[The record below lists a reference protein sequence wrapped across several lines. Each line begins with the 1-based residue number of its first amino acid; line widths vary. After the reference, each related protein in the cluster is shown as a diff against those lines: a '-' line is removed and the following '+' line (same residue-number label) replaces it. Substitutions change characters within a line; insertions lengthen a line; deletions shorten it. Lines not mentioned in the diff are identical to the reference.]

1 MVETAGQGGKLNVF
15 ISYSRDD
22 LDFADQLDAALGL
35 GGFETTIDRHG
46 ISAGEDWKKR
56 LGDLILHADTV
67 VFALSPSSA
76 RSEICAWEVEE
87 AVRLG
92 KRILPVLCRPL
103 GGVNPPHQLSDLNYI
118 YFYKEP
124 KSPNS
129 GFGTGL
135 VGLASALNTDLDWL
149 REHTRYLQRATE
161 WDAGDRST
169 NRLLS
174 GPDIAAA
181 KAWAVRRPKN
191 APEPTALQLDF
202 IKTSEA
208 EEIRQQSAEAQRL
221 KEMAEAQAERSRAL
235 AEREQAQDREA
246 EAQKREVEA
255 QKRVA
260 EEARRVVQR
269 TRLGLAGVLVLFVV
283 AAGVAIYAFL
293 ERDRA
298 NMQHALAVARQLATE
313 ARATLEQDGESA
325 SKLERSLLVAT
336 ASLKFAW
343 TEEGF
348 EVWSKAMELMPS
360 TISVLGPEQGP
371 YRALAFSRDGARLA
385 VAGKDAIIVM
395 DSASLNETTP
405 PKVLAKL
412 PQVGVTVLAFKPSDD
427 PILVAGAGPTAIVW
441 SLSGSQK
448 LKELRG
454 DPPFQFK
461 SLAFDSQG
469 KRLAAAGMNYYARV
483 FETEDWTEIGRIGNE
498 AAMAVAFSPDDRW
511 LLTVGARAVAWNIEA
526 AMRKPDLG
534 NPRVPVPPESFV
546 VVNENHNS
554 VNHFVS
560 FSEDGRWMAESG
572 GLRAVIP
579 SDAGPFRVADKLGS
593 SHPLIAVS
601 SDARLGATAGYE
613 GISIQRVD
621 FDTKEFRELGRL
633 SASTVAFARTGDW
646 LASAADDR
654 LERWNLKAGAEWRRL
669 VHGAG
674 LVDVAV
680 SPDARFL
687 ATTTADG
694 FVHVWET
701 SSWREIFKAE
711 THRAGQG
718 ASSAV
723 EFSADGRWLA
733 ATSQNVLKMFSTND
747 WEQMAAK
754 DLDNS
759 IDGVAFSP
767 DSKWVIAK
775 DGPEV
780 TLIAVNSLATSHFP
794 YVGTADL
801 SISPDGRQIVISR
814 RPTCERARQALGLA
828 QLWEIS
834 SRQPQG
840 QFDLTDKALP
850 CHLDE
855 PDNKN
860 GKPVELQDAKWQDWK
875 RIPIRV
881 NAVTR
886 LTRPDGTWIL
896 EMGLADSIEIRSGAA
911 DQPGIPRRAGNV
923 TNMALSPNGRWAVTT
938 SDDGVARIWA
948 LDRDTMIAESCA
960 RLRHDLSSD
969 DWSKILG
976 GEPYSAVCPGL
987 PTAHQE
993 THSSMRGEKRS
1004 FAAMMRCCSP
1014 RRGRLAH
1021 EKTHLGQKTSA
1032 SEEAGPMISSD

>member
-1 MVETAGQGGKLNVF
+1 MAGSAGQGGKLNVF

-76 RSEICAWEVEE
+76 RSEICAWEVAE

-92 KRILPVLCRPL
+92 KRILPVLCCPL
-103 GGVNPPHQLSDLNYI
+103 AGANPPQQLSDLNYI

-124 KSPNS
+124 KSPGS

-161 WDAGDRST
+161 WDAGDRSA

-181 KAWAVRRPKN
+181 KAWATRRPKN

-208 EEIRQQSAEAQRL
+208 EEIHQQSAEAQRL
-221 KEMAEAQAERSRAL
+221 KEMAEAQAERARAL
-235 AEREQAQDREA
+235 AEREEAQNREA

-260 EEARRVVQR
+260 EEARRVAQR
-269 TRLGLAGVLVLFVV
+269 TKLGLAGVFALFVLAAAV
-283 AAGVAIYAFL
+283 AYYASR

-298 NMQHALAVARQLATE
+298 NEQHAFAVARQLATE
-313 ARATLEQDGESA
+313 ARVTLEQGGESA
-325 SKLERSLLVAT
+325 IKLERSLLVAT
-336 ASLKFAW
+336 ASLRFAW
-343 TEEGF
+343 TEDGF
-348 EVWSKAMELMPS
+348 EVWSKAIELTPS
-360 TISVLGPEQGP
+360 TTSVLGPEEGP
-371 YRALAFSRDGARLA
+371 FGALAFSRDGARVA
-385 VAGKDAIIVM
+385 VAGKDSIIVM
-395 DSASLNETTP
+395 DSASLNEGTP
-405 PKVLAKL
+405 PRIVARL
-412 PQVGVTVLAFKPSDD
+412 PQAGVTALVFKPSGG

-441 SLSGSQK
+441 SLSGPQK
-448 LKELRG
+448 VKELPD
-454 DPPFQFK
+454 DPRSKFN
-461 SLAFDSQG
+461 SLAFDAHG

-483 FETEDWTEIGRIGNE
+483 FETEDWTEIGRIGDV

-511 LLTVGARAVAWNIEA
+511 LLTTGARAVAWNIEA
-526 AMRKPDLG
+526 AIRKPDSS
-534 NPRVPVPPESFV
+534 NPRVPAPPESFV
-546 VVNENHNS
+546 VVDENHNGS
-554 VNHFVS
+554 SYFAS
-560 FSEDGRWMAESG
+560 FSDDGRWIAESG

-579 SDAGPFRVADKLGS
+579 SDAGPLRVADKLGS
-593 SHPLIAVS
+593 SNPLVAIS
-601 SDARLGATAGYE
+601 SDAGLGATAGD
-613 GISIQRVD
+613 GISIRRVD
-621 FDTKEFRELGRL
+621 FERKEFLELGRI
-633 SASTVAFARTGDW
+633 SASTVAFAPTGDW
-646 LASAADDR
+646 LIGAADDR

-674 LVDVAV
+674 VFDVAV

-694 FVHVWET
+694 SAYVWET
-701 SSWREIFKAE
+701 NSWREIFKAE
-711 THRAGQG
+711 IHRTEQAA
-718 ASSAV
+718 ASSV
-723 EFSADGRWLA
+723 EFSRDGHWLA
-733 ATSQNVLKMFSTND
+733 ATSQNVLKIFSTDD
-747 WEQMAAK
+747 WHQMAAR

-759 IDGVAFSP
+759 IDGVAFTP
-767 DSKWVIAK
+767 DSKWLVAK

-780 TLIAVNSLATSHFP
+780 TLMAVNSLTTSHFP
-794 YVGTADL
+794 YDGAADL

-814 RPTCERARQALGLA
+814 GPYCQRSGQIVGLA

-834 SRQPQG
+834 SQQPQG
-840 QFDLTDKALP
+840 EFALTDKALP
-850 CHLDE
+850 CRLE
-855 PDNKN
+855 ERENKN
-860 GKPVELQDAKWQDWK
+860 ENPVELQDAKWQDWK

-881 NAVTR
+881 SPPSK
-886 LTRPDGTWIL
+886 LTRPGGGLIL
-896 EMGLADSIEIRSGAA
+896 NNGSSIEIHSAAA
-911 DQPGIPRRAGNV
+911 DQPGITHHAGNV
-923 TNMALSPNGRWAVTT
+923 TNMALSPNGKWFVTT

-960 RLRHDLSSD
+960 RSRHDLSPD
-969 DWSKILG
+969 DWRKILG

-987 PTAHQE
+987 PPAH
-993 THSSMRGEKRS
+993 
-1004 FAAMMRCCSP
+1004 
-1014 RRGRLAH
+1014 
-1021 EKTHLGQKTSA
+1021 
-1032 SEEAGPMISSD
+1032 